1 MSVERLRIASRYR
14 WRLESSVEP
23 ATPEELLG
31 VLLKLRGVAAHD
43 AASFLDPPYATALHD
58 PFLLPH
64 CGAVVARLRRAVAAH
79 ADVAIFGDYDVD
91 GITSTVLLAETLER
105 LGARVRMALPHREEG
120 YGLSPDAVRKLVPPA
135 TLLITVDNGASA
147 TDAVQEAIARGAE
160 VVILDHHR
168 LQRALPAGALI
179 VHPALPASSYPNPH
193 LAAVGV
199 TWKVAAALLAEE
211 GRAGEEVSLLDLVV
225 LGTIADSVTLVGENR
240 TLVTW
245 GLEVLRRTRRP
256 GLQLLAEQAGLSLSS
271 LRAED
276 VTFRLVPRLNAAGRL
291 RHAQLALDLLRAAD
305 HGTARRLALEVDAV
319 NAERRQLTDDLFS
332 TVTAT
337 LTPLLPPILF
347 AAGPWPVG
355 IVGVLASRLAEE
367 YQRPAVV
374 VAVRDT
380 LCTAS
385 MRGDGVDV
393 VELLRDAENLFTRF
407 GGHAGAAG
415 FSFPRSALSAV
426 EAFFRAH
433 PPLAVAAD
441 VAELSLD
448 CALSLRGLSAEHAL
462 TLQRLEPFGRGNER
476 PVFLLPRAVVVER
489 RAVGDRGQHLR
500 FAFRDHAG
508 ITGTAGVAFRWG
520 ERPVPD
526 IGEVVD
532 LATEIHLDTFRGI
545 PRADLHVRD
554 LRSAV

>member
-31 VLLKLRGVAAHD
+31 VLLQRRGVAAHD
-43 AASFLDPPYATALHD
+43 AASFLDPPYATGLHD

-64 CGAVVARLRRAVAAH
+64 CGAVVARLRQAVATNAE
-79 ADVAIFGDYDVD
+79 VAIFGDYDVD

-105 LGARVRMALPHREEG
+105 LGARVRTALPHREEG
-120 YGLSPDAVRKLVPPA
+120 YGLSTDAVRKLVPPA

-147 TDAVQEAIARGAE
+147 TDAVQEAIARGAA
-160 VVILDHHR
+160 VVILDHHQV
-168 LQRALPAGALI
+168 QRALPAGALI
-179 VHPALPASSYPNPH
+179 VHPALPAVAYPNPH

-225 LGTIADSVTLVGENR
+225 LGTLADSVSLVGENR
-240 TLVTW
+240 TLVRW

-256 GLQLLAEQAGLSLSS
+256 GLQLLAEQAGLSLAS

-291 RHAQLALDLLRAAD
+291 RHAHLALDLLRAAD
-305 HGTARRLALEVDAV
+305 PGTARRLAVEVDAV
-319 NAERRQLTDDLFS
+319 NAERRQLTDDLFAA
-332 TVTAT
+332 VTAT
-337 LTPLLPPILF
+337 LAPLLPPIIF
-347 AAGPWPVG
+347 AAGSWPVG
-355 IVGVLASRLAEE
+355 IIGVLASRLAEE

-374 VAVRDT
+374 VAVRDV

-385 MRGDGVDV
+385 IRGDGVDV

-415 FSFPRSALSAV
+415 FSFPRSALGAV

-433 PPLAVAAD
+433 PPLAVSAD

-448 CALSLRGLSAEHAL
+448 CALALRGLSAEHAL

-476 PVFLLPRAVVVER
+476 PVFLLPRAVVVDR

-500 FAFRDHAG
+500 FAFRDHTG

-520 ERPVPD
+520 ERPMPD

-532 LATEIHLDTFRGI
+532 LATEIHHDTFRGI
-545 PRADLHVRD
+545 SRVDLHVRD